1 MTDIN
6 QLGLVR
12 INRCPTCEAQAAGM
26 SRFTKAEEETLR
38 KHVKHLSAKHVQI
51 MHENVALQMENEKL
65 LNLLR
70 DCDPESRSWLDA
82 RDAALGETK

>member
-12 INRCPTCEAQAAGM
+12 IDRCPTCEAQAAGL

-51 MHENVALQMENEKL
+51 MHENVALQMENERLHRL
-65 LNLLR
+65 LSVQPSNPIAPDHLIG
-70 DCDPESRSWLDA
+70 WVI
-82 RDAALGETK
+82 K